1 MNIDYIKSF
10 LKSYKKLDQKI
21 QNKFDERII
30 LFQNSPT
37 DKILNNHAL
46 TWKYN
51 WFRSINITWDYRVV
65 FREYWEN
72 KYEFV
77 DFIDIWTHSELYW

>member
-1 MNIDYIKSF
+1 MIIK
-10 LKSYKKLDQKI
+10 YKKKFKKHFEKIDNNIQQKTI
-21 QNKFDERII
+21 SKID
-30 LFQNSPT
+30 LFQINPFNKS
-37 DKILNNHAL
+37 LNNHAL
-46 TWKYN
+46 TWEYL
-51 WFRSINITWDYRVV
+51 WFRSINITWDYRAV